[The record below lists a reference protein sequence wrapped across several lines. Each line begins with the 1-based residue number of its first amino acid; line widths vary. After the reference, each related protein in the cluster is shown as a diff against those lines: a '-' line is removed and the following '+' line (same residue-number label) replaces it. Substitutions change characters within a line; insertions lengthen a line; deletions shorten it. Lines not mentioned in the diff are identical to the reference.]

1 MTDHT
6 PDPARIRAAQ
16 FVTAMSLVSYP
27 AYPDPTA
34 DTGWADVPAV
44 MLLIDLTGRE
54 DIAYTAMMQGAALFA
69 DDLELRVTAIDDHG
83 VCAYLM
89 TIDLGLADDLEIAGV
104 ADQEAVGM
112 FAEAEMLLL
121 SSIDQARDEGAPVLG
136 FAPNDPDQWLERLV
150 ASPRRQ

>member
-1 MTDHT
+1 VTDHT

-27 AYPDPTA
+27 AYPDPTT

-69 DDLELRVTAIDDHG
+69 DDLELRITGTDDHG
-83 VCAYLM
+83 VCVYLM
-89 TIDLGLADDLEIAGV
+89 TIDLGLAAALEIAGV
-104 ADQEAVGM
+104 ADQAAVGM

-121 SSIDQARDEGAPVLG
+121 SSIDQVHDDGAPVLA
-136 FAPNDPDQWLERLV
+136 FAPNSPTEWKDRLV
-150 ASPRRQ
+150 GSPSLN